1 MLKQTVVYPHQ
12 RTLLSDTKEWTSDDA
27 TVWVDL
33 KGVMLSEKANLQRPH
48 TAECYVCNILK
59 ITDGEGVE

>member
-1 MLKQTVVYPHQ
+1 MLKQTVVHQHQ
-12 RTLLSDTKEWTSDDA
+12 RTLLGNTKEWTGDDA

-33 KGVMLSEKANLQRPH
+33 KGVMLSENANLQRPH

-59 ITDGEGVE
+59 ITDVQGVE